1 MGGHFQ
7 ELRNEVF
14 YLIGCSQSQ
23 DADEGR
29 LVYVK
34 PQL

>member
-1 MGGHFQ
+1 
-7 ELRNEVF
+7 VF